1 MPTRPRVPY
10 NHTQQRRYAPT
21 FVPLTRNEKWTANF
35 PLVGYLEL
43 RDLTFMD
50 LRALRRLT
58 FRSTA
63 YNVLMFKHNLLLM
76 ALPTLESTFFCE
88 LVFELFGPVTHH
100 PRYYLDWGRW
110 EGIDTLLGDRFAKC
124 EDFRLVF
131 RIDEVC
137 GREAYQKYMRDSL
150 PSLQER
156 GRIHFE

>member
-1 MPTRPRVPY
+1 MRTRPRMPF
-10 NHTQQRRYAPT
+10 NHTRRRRYAPT

-137 GREAYQKYMRDSL
+137 GREAYQKYMRDSF
-150 PSLQER
+150 PSLQGR
-156 GRIHFE
+156 GRIHFG